1 MDQRALQQLSQIQL
15 THCAVKPVGHYF
27 NQCALAGV

>member
-15 THCAVKPVGHYF
+15 AHRAVKPVGHYF
-27 NQCALAGV
+27 NQRALAGV

>member
-15 THCAVKPVGHYF
+15 ANCAIKPVGHYF
-27 NQCALAGV
+27 NQRALAGV